1 MSTLLETIRERR
13 AAGAVS
19 GRWTELGLLLVAS
32 LIVGLATV
40 VTMLALE
47 QSITLDLLWLMAGYF
62 GLFAIAHVA
71 VRIFAPYSDP
81 VLLPVV
87 ALLNGIGLV
96 MIYRLD
102 LANQALA
109 ASMGEPAP
117 SMDVVKQLMWTL
129 LGIIGLVGTLAVVRD
144 HRSLARYGY
153 TMGLAGIVLLAIP
166 TVLPSRFSEINGA
179 KNWIILPGFTI
190 QPGEFSKILLIMSMA
205 AVLVAK
211 RDLFSTA
218 GKRVLGMDLPRARD
232 LGPILL
238 AWALSLIVLVVNSD
252 LGTSLLIFA
261 TVLTMIYIA
270 TEKASWLVIGLSLF
284 AAGATAAY
292 FMFSHVRVR
301 VLTWQDPLAYYDSM
315 GYQLSQGLF
324 GMATGGIGGTGL
336 GNGRPQQV
344 PFANTDFITASL
356 GEELGLIGLSAIL
369 LLYLV
374 LIQRGMRVGLTVR
387 DSYGKLLAS
396 GLAFTLVVQVFV
408 VVGGVSRLIPMT
420 GLTLPFLAYGG
431 SSLLA
436 NYAILAILL
445 RISNSARESA
455 AQGAMQA

>member
-1 MSTLLETIRERR
+1 MTTLLETLRERR
-13 AAGAVS
+13 AASAVS

-32 LIVGLATV
+32 VIVGFAAV

-62 GLFAIAHVA
+62 GLFAVAHAA

-81 VLLPVV
+81 ILLPVV

-109 ASMGEPAP
+109 ASVGEPAP
-117 SMDVVKQLMWTL
+117 SMDVIKQLMWTL
-129 LGIIGLVGTLAVVRD
+129 LGIIGLVATLALVRD

-153 TMGLAGIVLLAIP
+153 TMGLGGIVLLAIP
-166 TVLPSRFSEINGA
+166 TVLPARFSEINGA

-205 AVLVAK
+205 AILVAK

-218 GKRVLGMDLPRARD
+218 GKRVLGMDLPRGRD

-270 TEKASWLVIGLSLF
+270 TEKVSWLVIGLSLF

-301 VLTWQDPLAYYDSM
+301 VLTWQDPLAYYDTM

-356 GEELGLIGLSAIL
+356 GEELGLIGLAAVL

-455 AQGAMQA
+455 VQGAMQG